1 MVNESPIE
9 IRVPDKPSQ
18 NLFYNSKWFKLY
30 PWLEYDEVSDS
41 VTCFACKR
49 HHSKLKGNLGV

>member
-1 MVNESPIE
+1 MSPIE

-41 VTCFACKR
+41 VTCLFVSAITP
-49 HHSKLKGNLGV
+49 N